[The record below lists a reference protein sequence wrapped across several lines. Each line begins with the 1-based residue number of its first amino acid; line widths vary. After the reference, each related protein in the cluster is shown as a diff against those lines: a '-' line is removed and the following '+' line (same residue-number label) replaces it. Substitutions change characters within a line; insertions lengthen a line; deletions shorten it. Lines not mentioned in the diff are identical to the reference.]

1 MSSSSYRDV
10 ILILIVVLVLI
21 RCDPE
26 GCLKIYMV
34 EFDCKMGTGSN
45 QDQLRNVVVIILLWS
60 MVIIW

>member
-26 GCLKIYMV
+26 GCLKIHMV

-45 QDQLRNVVVIILLWS
+45 QDQLRNVVVIIL
-60 MVIIW
+60 